1 MECCTLGVLVLRVD
15 AGAQVEFGALE
26 GVRLELLGMTRVH
39 ETVRKDDGAV
49 AVKVLR
55 IVVRSITWSSS
66 KLVVPLG
73 GACIGTPCLAG
84 RWKLCLRCRPP
95 KASRNCSPS
104 PLLII
109 GKPSTHSS
117 SRRCHCPLVSRFVP
131 RTYGSPERDPER
143 PQKTEKRQRG
153 IPKLKLKPE
162 KVRRVYLFSVP
173 HFAIRAYLLRLPPH
187 PPLRSS
193 APS

>member
-1 MECCTLGVLVLRVD
+1 LVASCNLSSSEYLYVSD
-15 AGAQVEFGALE
+15 S
-26 GVRLELLGMTRVH
+26 ELLLNHRLSSVTITGRRRSRAHGTRRFGWV
-39 ETVRKDDGAV
+39 T
-49 AVKVLR
+49 
-55 IVVRSITWSSS
+55 RSGPTPAAPAPAGGSWKATWFT
-66 KLVVPLG
+66 G

-84 RWKLCLRCRPP
+84 RWKLCWRCRPP